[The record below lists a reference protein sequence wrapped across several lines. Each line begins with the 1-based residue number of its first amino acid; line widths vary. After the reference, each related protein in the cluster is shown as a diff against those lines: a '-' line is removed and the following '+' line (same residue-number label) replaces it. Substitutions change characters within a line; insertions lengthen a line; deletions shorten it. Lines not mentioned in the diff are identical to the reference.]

1 MGKTRLSSMR
11 GALGA
16 SLSLALLTFVPSAFG
31 AESDAVAISANIQAR
46 HTPFGT
52 ILDPIYASATSTQIA
67 GYTRCGD
74 SALWTGAYL
83 AAESFRYKIT
93 SSPNA
98 ASDVQKAFAGLKSL
112 VDVTGTDLLAR
123 CIVPA
128 NSPFAQGIESE
139 ESSNGV
145 YQSPPNVWI
154 GKTSRDEY
162 VGAVF
167 GLAAAYDY
175 AAGAVPQSDVSALVT
190 RMVAFLMNH
199 AWTIVLP
206 NGSPVDTFLVRPE
219 ELLMLLQ
226 VAAHVNPSQFS
237 AAYSSQRV
245 ALAAT
250 LAIPATVDISSN
262 SSYFKFNLD
271 YMSFYNL
278 IRLETNPNPF
288 YNAAYAIVRGYTA
301 PHQNA
306 FFDTIDRALNGP
318 SLARDAEAAILL
330 QEWLTRPT
338 RDNSVNLSNT
348 VKVCGSE
355 ACQPVPVPLR
365 PPTDFLWQRDPFQL
379 MGGGSGTIESAG
391 IDYILPYWMAR
402 YYGALSNAMVQ
413 SAAAPSAAVAPDSI
427 ASLYGS
433 NLATGTAQAGS
444 QPPPTSLGG
453 INLNVTDS
461 AGQTRAA
468 PLIYVSPGQINF
480 VVPSGTAPGPAAVSI
495 AGRLGAGPATV
506 AVVQNVAPTLF
517 SADGTGSGVAA
528 ASATR
533 VQASNPQLQTPV
545 PVFQCAAS
553 GCTAVPIQLG
563 VDTPVYLSLYGTGI
577 RHRSSLANVQ
587 VTINGISVAV
597 LYAGPQPDFAG
608 LDQVNVLLTLQLRG
622 AGQANVVLTA
632 DGQSSNAVMV
642 NIQ

>member
-1 MGKTRLSSMR
+1 MGNTRLRSVR
-11 GALGA
+11 GVPGA
-16 SLSLALLTFVPSAFG
+16 SLSLALLTFVSSAV
-31 AESDAVAISANIQAR
+31 ASESDAVAISANIQAR
-46 HTPFGT
+46 HMPFGT
-52 ILDPIYASATSTQIA
+52 ILDPIYASATSTQIV

-83 AAESFRYKIT
+83 AAESFRYKVT

-98 ASDVQKAFAGLKSL
+98 AGNVQKAFAGLKSL
-112 VDVTGTDLLAR
+112 VDVTGNDLLAR

-145 YQSPPNVWI
+145 YRSPPHVWI

-162 VGAVF
+162 VGAMF

-175 AAGAVPQSDVSALVT
+175 AADAVAQSDISALVT

-199 AWTIVLP
+199 GWTIVMP
-206 NGSPVDTFLVRPE
+206 NGSPVDSFLVRPE

-226 VAAHVNPSQFS
+226 IAARVNPGQFS
-237 AAYSSQRV
+237 AAYNSQRA
-245 ALAAT
+245 ALAGT
-250 LAIPATVDISSN
+250 LAIPAAIDISSD

-278 IRLETNPNPF
+278 IRLEGNSNPF

-301 PHQNA
+301 SHQNA
-306 FFDTIDRALNGP
+306 FFDLIDLALNGP
-318 SLARDAEAAILL
+318 NTARDPQAIILL
-330 QEWLTRPT
+330 QEWLARPR
-338 RDNSVNLSNT
+338 RDNYVNLSNT

-379 MGGGSGTIESAG
+379 MGGGSGTIESDG

-402 YYGALSNAMVQ
+402 YYGALSNATVQ
-413 SAAAPSAAVAPDSI
+413 SAAAPSTAVAPDSI
-427 ASLYGS
+427 ASLYGP

-444 QPPPTSLGG
+444 QPLPTSLGG
-453 INLNVTDS
+453 INLNVIDS

-480 VVPSGTAPGPAAVSI
+480 VVPSGTAPGPASFSVG
-495 AGRLGAGPATV
+495 GRLGAGPTTV
-506 AVVQNVAPTLF
+506 ALVQNVAPTLF

-528 ASATR
+528 ASAIR
-533 VQASNPQLQTPV
+533 VQAANPQLQSSV
-545 PVFQCAAS
+545 PVFQCSAA
-553 GCTAVPIQLG
+553 GCSAVPIQLG
-563 VDTPVYLSLYGTGI
+563 VDTSVYLSLYGTGI
-577 RHRSSLANVQ
+577 RNRSSLSNVQ
-587 VTINGISVAV
+587 ATINGISVPV
-597 LYAGPQPDFAG
+597 LYAGPQMDFAG
-608 LDQVNVLLTLQLRG
+608 LDQVNALLTFQLRG

-632 DGQSSNAVMV
+632 DGQTSNAVMV